1 MESIGQILKSA
12 REHQGRSIAE
22 AAEAIKAK
30 QMIIQAIEAND
41 FEELIAPV
49 YARGFI
55 KLYAEYLGLNPQPL
69 LQIYRRQS
77 EQPAATKTYQAA
89 PPRSTKPRYGSTAPS
104 PAPATTMSAPEPK
117 ETVARQE
124 APAKPAVLSKPTA
137 PDNPPAATG
146 RRFGPPRR
154 TPKPPR
160 KEFHWYW
167 ERIRGKVDFAGMLRR
182 LHTICRAGLSRVWQG
197 TRAAGGWLLTAA
209 TAIRRR
215 LIFWLRTPHGL
226 HAVSALAVVLM
237 IAIISMA
244 LRQAWFNRRAQYT
257 PPPQYGRLQPPPD
270 PYP

>member
-30 QMIIQAIEAND
+30 QMIIHAIEAND

-77 EQPAATKTYQAA
+77 EQPAAAKAHQAI
-89 PPRSTKPRYGSTAPS
+89 PPRSAKPRYGSTAPS
-104 PAPATTMSAPEPK
+104 PAPATTMPAPEPK

-124 APAKPAVLSKPTA
+124 APAKSAVLNKPAA
-137 PDNPPAATG
+137 PDRPPTTKNRRFNPPQ
-146 RRFGPPRR
+146 RI
-154 TPKPPR
+154 PKPPR
-160 KEFHWYW
+160 KEFHWNW
-167 ERIRGKVDFAGMLRR
+167 ERIRGKVDLAGMLGR
-182 LHTICRAGLSRVWQG
+182 LSTICRTGLSRFWQV
-197 TRAAGGWLLTAA
+197 TRAVGVWLAA
-209 TAIRRR
+209 AADTSRRR
-215 LIFWLRTPHGL
+215 LMLWLRTPHGQR
-226 HAVSALAVVLM
+226 AVPTLAVVLM
-237 IAIISMA
+237 IVLISMA